1 MKVISFIHS
10 FVHLPSCIVIIQGME
25 NSASSLWR
33 QMHAAGMIA
42 SKRFALCFTHSQSY
56 VKEGTPAGTM
66 TLGGVD
72 KTMHSSPMVFAEHIP
87 LNDWFSVHIQN
98 MYLQHPKNKEEE
110 GLEDGSSSGNETG
123 GLLYRND
130 HRVLKM
136 DVKSKDLNAGGIIVD
151 SGTTESY
158 LPAAVRLP
166 FTNAFQELMGFEF
179 KPQVTKNGTDYDI
192 MDVYPTIL
200 IQLKAAMI
208 VADDELMDESSN
220 PIAGLAGTLDL
231 DNPNDVILEIPPD
244 QYMMWSGK
252 SKAYKNRFHMDDAS
266 QFGVL
271 GANTMYRHDIL
282 FDMDKNRIGIA
293 KSDCILPK

>member
-1 MKVISFIHS
+1 MK
-10 FVHLPSCIVIIQGME
+10 
-25 NSASSLWR
+25 NSASSFWR

-42 SKRFALCFTHSQSY
+42 SKSFALCFTHSKSASR
-56 VKEGTPAGTM
+56 EGTPAGAL
-66 TLGGVD
+66 TLGGAD

-87 LNDWFSVHIQN
+87 LNDRFAVYIQN
-98 MYLQHPKNKEEE
+98 MYLQHPKKKQEE

-123 GLLYRND
+123 GPLIYRND

-136 DVKSKDLNAGGIIVD
+136 DVNSKHLNTGGVIVD
-151 SGTTESY
+151 SGTTESFF
-158 LPAAVRLP
+158 PSVVRLP
-166 FTNAFQELMGFEF
+166 FINAFKELMGFEF
-179 KPQVTKNGTDYDI
+179 KPKVTNTDLDV

-244 QYMMWSGK
+244 QYMLWSRK
-252 SKAYKNRFHMDDAS
+252 SNAYTNRFHMNGKY
-266 QFGVL
+266 QFGIL
-271 GANTMYRHDIL
+271 GANSMYRHDIL